1 MKARVKGLLAL
12 CLAMCMVLAMTT
24 VAFGEDTEVY
34 FVDISDSEGVW
45 TKLTVTTVVKSFK
58 PVEGTSG
65 VYSSFYVV
73 DKDGNYVKVGS
84 GSGVLY
90 FDADQKAEFTFDEDF
105 VKAWLGEDVDPND
118 YTFYMKRG
126 TIPVGNAENTPVEEP
141 ADESEQDSGENTQQI
156 ATYGLKVNND
166 ADSEMKKLVIKPDTN
181 ETTGNVGNLDNG
193 IENFEI
199 DPSNSTVIATAPPN
213 ALMLKAELKPT
224 ETVMSHTPIRRQ
236 QTTAVEEPVTQP
248 EATTV
253 ASPKTF
259 DAGIAVY
266 AGLSLLSATGVTVV
280 IGRKKEF

>member
-24 VAFGEDTEVY
+24 VAFGADKSIYFGEIPNGEDDWTE
-34 FVDISDSEGVW
+34 
-45 TKLTVTTVVKSFK
+45 LTVTTVVRSVQDESNSYTAKC
-58 PVEGTSG
+58 
-65 VYSSFYVV
+65 SFYVV
-73 DKDGNYVKVGS
+73 NEAGEYVKVGS

-126 TIPVGNAENTPVEEP
+126 TIPVGNAENTSVEEP

-166 ADSEMKKLVIKPDTN
+166 ADSEIKKFVIKPDTN